1 MAGGPDR
8 IARHGRGLLAPLEC
22 LLLRS
27 LPPLL
32 GRGRRHGIHDG
43 LRDGHVP
50 FCVPFLRILS
60 WSDNTKALITKALF
74 VLYGL

>member
-22 LLLRS
+22 LVLRS

-32 GRGRRHGIHDG
+32 GRGRRHGIHDA
-43 LRDGHVP
+43 LRDGH
-50 FCVPFLRILS
+50 VPFLRILS
-60 WSDNTKALITKALF
+60 WCDNTKALIIKALF